1 LTPSAQAGAYDLAAI
16 CSLEDT
22 DCGVLSSDNQCTT
35 STQLGYFT
43 TPAEW
48 YTQTYISESSW
59 GNLTNVPT
67 HSNFRVG
74 SLTKVSS
81 HSNFRMGSLTKVST
95 HSNFRMSNLTK
106 VSTYL
111 NFYVNNLTKTSI
123 HLNFHMNNL
132 AIQPHPAGYNESNL
146 STDYVPLSHG
156 CYNPHLTLLM
166 LLFCTEK
173 ADFVQS
179 IYQIYSFVTGHVYKL
194 FLWINQSIPCTI
206 TNFADRY
213 SEILNWISY
222 LNIISELPCWSISE
236 LVLSTH
242 QNMMYQQDFVAL
254 KIRLYCYA
262 LKKQYKCKSYS

>member
-1 LTPSAQAGAYDLAAI
+1 MLQPT
-16 CSLEDT
+16 
-22 DCGVLSSDNQCTT
+22 SD
-35 STQLGYFT
+35 F
-43 TPAEW
+43 ADA
-48 YTQTYISESSW
+48 
-59 GNLTNVPT
+59 VP
-67 HSNFRVG
+67 
-74 SLTKVSS
+74 
-81 HSNFRMGSLTKVST
+81 
-95 HSNFRMSNLTK
+95 
-106 VSTYL
+106 
-111 NFYVNNLTKTSI
+111 
-123 HLNFHMNNL
+123 
-132 AIQPHPAGYNESNL
+132 
-146 STDYVPLSHG
+146 
-156 CYNPHLTLLM
+156 
-166 LLFCTEK
+166 FCTEK

-262 LKKQYKCKSYS
+262 LKKQYKCKSYSWNLLFCLSKCRKLWILVKTPKNKIKSLSSKPRMCVSTAKHLPINSCISNQSVHPKNYYGGHQTRVFSYDFLEPYLTPGYPNTLDIIYILIMSMIHPSLCILLKILFTHKYLLSFFFLF